1 MALFVHFSMINS
13 SEESSSDTSFP
24 AFACYAETL
33 SMCTASRATR
43 GTGAPRVSYPLFLY
57 RFEFEAN
64 LCCLLISCSQGQTAK
79 YCSTGRKNI
88 VQIIHHFE
96 GKFVNV
102 SSKNWPSELC
112 LISARHYLQL
122 RRVSSQDP
130 RTLSH
135 ISRIVSLANDCCV
148 YPGSP
153 RRLYFSLNIDWSLLW
168 P

>member
-1 MALFVHFSMINS
+1 MALFVHFSLINS

-24 AFACYAETL
+24 AFAYYAETL
-33 SMCTASRATR
+33 SMCAASWATR
-43 GTGAPRVSYPLFLY
+43 GTGAPRISYAIFLY

-64 LCCLLISCSQGQTAK
+64 LRCLLISCSQGQTAK

-102 SSKNWPSELC
+102 SSENWPRELC
-112 LISARHYLQL
+112 LISARLSLQW
-122 RRVSSQDP
+122 RRVSIQDT

-135 ISRIVSLANDCCV
+135 ISRFVSVANDCCV
-148 YPGSP
+148 YLGSP
-153 RRLYFSLNIDWSLLW
+153 RR
-168 P
+168 